1 MKKRDLAVWC
11 LPGSIFGRFL
21 GPGREPK
28 MTPGRALENS
38 NFSSIFRFV
47 QESVPRRPDSTLGGP
62 RGPLGGPRETPGV
75 PWGGPGDQFGCKI
88 QGTPDASN
96 LRESCSITGGFTW
109 SQVALL
115 DHERSYL
122 ILQWWI
128 HTLIRATEDS

>member
-21 GPGREPK
+21 GPGRVPK

-38 NFSSIFRFV
+38 SFSSIFRLV
-47 QESVPRRPDSTLGGP
+47 QESVPRRPDSPLGGP

-88 QGTPDASN
+88 QGTPGALN
-96 LRESCSITGGFTW
+96 LRFFSVISW
-109 SQVALL
+109 SDLIMMGL
-115 DHERSYL
+115 YWLYL
-122 ILQWWI
+122 II
-128 HTLIRATEDS
+128 KCFT